1 MKRSNTILLVILAC
15 SISMYAQ
22 PSQKDTKSSIQQLTV
37 FYQGAQIERITSE
50 VALPAGQTILN
61 IKGLEETL
69 VENSVRAGIKGN
81 GVIQT
86 IVRKT
91 DFLNL
96 NESNEKITLLN
107 SKMKELDQQIEDQ
120 RMKLKVYE
128 QERMFLTTN
137 MKLGGANTSVSV
149 AQIKEGAAYYRLR
162 LTEVETLILEG
173 NRKVKKLNEEKG
185 KISKQLGELNYR
197 KNRPTST
204 LEVTVEMEKA
214 GSCILLLDYYMPAA
228 SWRPL
233 YDIRVEEV
241 GEPVQLIR
249 KASVMQWSGEEWK
262 DVKISFSTGNPQ
274 EKQVVPTLLPWYL
287 NEVHPVQIRG
297 LQSKMGG
304 VQMSQKKS
312 RAPQM
317 AQMEMAEEVML
328 DMDEFDMGGLAE
340 TVVTASKN
348 SILEF
353 TLPSKVNIPSDRKEY
368 LFSIGTEEMDA
379 AYHYQSVPKISK
391 AAFLMATIK
400 DWESFE
406 LVDGVANIYYEKTFI
421 GETYL
426 VTSMTL
432 DSLQLSLGKDNG
444 LVVERKAVKD
454 YTKSRVVGSNV
465 RKSYGYETTIRNT
478 KSIDVNLVLEDQYP
492 VSSNSEISVDVE
504 ESGDAKVDEVSG
516 KVTWR
521 MTIKPGETV
530 KVPLKYTLKYP
541 KDMIINL

>member
-1 MKRSNTILLVILAC
+1 MKTSKTILLLLFV
-15 SISMYAQ
+15 SSMNLQAQ
-22 PSQKDTKSSIQQLTV
+22 TSQKDAVSKIQQLTV
-37 FYQGAQIERITSE
+37 FYQGAQIERSTKA
-50 VALPAGQTILN
+50 VDLPVGQTILN

-69 VENSVRAGIKGN
+69 VENSVRAGIKGQ

-86 IVRKT
+86 IVKKT

-96 NESNEKITLLN
+96 QESNEKITQLN
-107 SKMKELDQQIEDQ
+107 SKMRELDLQIEDQ

-128 QERMFLTTN
+128 QEGLFLSTN

-173 NRKVKKLNEEKG
+173 SRKVKKLNEEKA
-185 KISKQLGELNYR
+185 KINKQLSELNYR

-214 GSCILLLDYYMPAA
+214 GSCSLLLDYYIPAA

-233 YDIRVEEV
+233 YDIRVEKV

-249 KASVMQWSGEEWK
+249 KASVMQWSGEEWN
-262 DVKISFSTGNPQ
+262 DVKIAFSTGNPQ
-274 EKQVVPTLLPWYL
+274 EKQVIPTLYPWFL
-287 NEVHPVQIRG
+287 NEQSPIYIRG
-297 LQSKMGG
+297 TQSKDRGA
-304 VQMSQKKS
+304 QMSAKKS
-312 RAPQM
+312 QAPQ
-317 AQMEMAEEVML
+317 AQMELAEEVMY
-328 DMDEFDMGGLAE
+328 DADEFDMGGLAE
-340 TVVTASKN
+340 TVVTSSKN

-353 TLPSKVNIPSDRKEY
+353 SLASKVNIPSDRKEY

-379 AYHYQSVPKISK
+379 AYHYQSVPKLSK

-400 DWESFE
+400 DWEAFE
-406 LVDGVANIYYEKTFI
+406 LVDGLANIYYEKTFI

-426 VTSMTL
+426 MTSMTL

-444 LVVERKAVKD
+444 LVVERKSVKD
-454 YTKSRVVGSNV
+454 FTKSRVVGSNV
-465 RKSYGYETTIRNT
+465 RKSYGYEIIIRNT
-478 KSIDVNLVLEDQYP
+478 KSIDVNLVLEDQFP
-492 VSSNSEISVDVE
+492 VSSKSEISVELD
-504 ESGDAKVDEVSG
+504 ESGDAKVDEATG

-521 MTIKPGETV
+521 LTVKPGETV
-530 KVPLKYTLKYP
+530 NIPLKYTVKYP
-541 KDMIINL
+541 KDMRINL